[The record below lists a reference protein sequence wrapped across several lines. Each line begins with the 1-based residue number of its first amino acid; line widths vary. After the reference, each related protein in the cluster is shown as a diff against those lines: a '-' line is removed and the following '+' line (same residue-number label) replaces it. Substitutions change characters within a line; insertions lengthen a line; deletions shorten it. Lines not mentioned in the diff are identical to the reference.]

1 MDGRFSHIVLAL
13 EFLYGLLDIIRVT
26 LFLSIQSAFFSF
38 DALLDLFLQNLHFL
52 F

>member
-1 MDGRFSHIVLAL
+1 VLAL
-13 EFLYGLLDIIRVT
+13 EFLYGLLDIIGIT
-26 LFLSIQSAFFSF
+26 LFLGIQSPFLSF